1 MKIPVQ
7 IVEDHSDCLYF
18 IQRLLARSKLPMD
31 GFSMLHFDSHPD
43 LCAPPDF
50 REHHL
55 QSAELMRE
63 TASIES
69 WILPIIVAGH
79 LTQLIWL
86 RPSWADQLP
95 DGKRIIHVGFAK
107 PLLPDRDNRLAVNWP
122 TEYFTSDGT
131 FADLNDLE
139 ECSHYKPCQMSVAD
153 AATFNATDLTAPWF
167 LDIDLDYFSVD
178 DPFTHDIAKADLDQ
192 IGNLYAVGEAPNDD
206 VDVAFH
212 NEYQRNRIT
221 KIDKFEKYLKLWDK
235 EHLQYDK
242 KEAVGDAGSD
252 VEKMFQIW
260 KRQRKLTTEAI
271 MVAGANDTDMNEG
284 WLIHNAGCTTNNEG
298 SSLPLHISTD
308 EQILKMITEFATIVT
323 SQIETLGLPRGVCLA
338 RSSLDGYCPPSQVE
352 FIQEKVLK
360 ELNNIFSLFKSE
372 PDVNKY
378 YLSH

>member
-1 MKIPVQ
+1 MQ

-153 AATFNATDLTAPWF
+153 AATFNATDLTDPWF
-167 LDIDLDYFSVD
+167 LDIDLASMIHLHMTL
-178 DPFTHDIAKADLDQ
+178 P
-192 IGNLYAVGEAPNDD
+192 
-206 VDVAFH
+206 
-212 NEYQRNRIT
+212 
-221 KIDKFEKYLKLWDK
+221 KL
-235 EHLQYDK
+235 
-242 KEAVGDAGSD
+242 
-252 VEKMFQIW
+252 IW
-260 KRQRKLTTEAI
+260 IK
-271 MVAGANDTDMNEG
+271 
-284 WLIHNAGCTTNNEG
+284 
-298 SSLPLHISTD
+298 
-308 EQILKMITEFATIVT
+308 
-323 SQIETLGLPRGVCLA
+323 
-338 RSSLDGYCPPSQVE
+338 
-352 FIQEKVLK
+352 
-360 ELNNIFSLFKSE
+360 
-372 PDVNKY
+372 
-378 YLSH
+378 